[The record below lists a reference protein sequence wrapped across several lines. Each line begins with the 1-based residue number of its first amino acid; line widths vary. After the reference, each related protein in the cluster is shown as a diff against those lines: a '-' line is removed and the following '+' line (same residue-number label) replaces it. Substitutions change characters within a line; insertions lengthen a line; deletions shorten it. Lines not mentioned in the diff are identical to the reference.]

1 MTRKL
6 QHTKFNKLFGTLCS
20 FLRCSDSRGHEDN
33 FTLPEIM
40 AWGNIDMPFIDDY
53 HRSDKTFTT
62 YPLTSPTLCA
72 SFDKLSTLTE
82 AERPDFRNQFSFTSH
97 KPYRSSCGC
106 FPCTFSKH
114 LV

>member
-1 MTRKL
+1 MTPKL
-6 QHTKFNKLFGTLCS
+6 QHTKFIKLFGTLCS
-20 FLRCSDSRGHEDN
+20 IFPCSDSRGREEN

-40 AWGNIDMPFIDDY
+40 AWSNIEMPFIDDY
-53 HRSDKTFTT
+53 HRSDKNFTT
-62 YPLTSPTLCA
+62 YPLSNPTLCA

-82 AERPDFRNQFSFTSH
+82 AERPDFRNHFSSTSQ

-106 FPCTFSKH
+106 FPCTSSKR